1 MFPRRMNR
9 LLLALAVVVTTTGC
23 LKHMVIGAA
32 ADALAPG
39 DGPGWGADDDP
50 ELIASATPFA
60 LKTIESLLDAEP
72 DNQKLLL
79 AACSGFAE
87 YGYAFVQVPADL
99 DSDLKPERVA
109 FAHARAVR
117 LLKRAYGYCWRGLDG
132 QHEGMHAAFDKDAA
146 TAVAMA
152 DRKEDVPL
160 LYWTAAS
167 LALQISLQKD
177 KPELL
182 GELPGVG
189 SLGERALALDQ
200 GWDHGSIHELL
211 EAYEASRPA
220 AAGGSIPKAQQHRD
234 QALAESANKKLGPL
248 VTWAEDV
255 DVAKQDKADFLK
267 LCDQVLAFD
276 VDSAPEYRL
285 TNILA
290 QRRAAFLKAHLDD
303 YFA

>member
-1 MFPRRMNR
+1 MSR
-9 LLLALAVVVTTTGC
+9 LALVVLALAASGC
-23 LKHMVIGAA
+23 FKHLAIGAA

-50 ELIASATPFA
+50 ELIAAATPFA
-60 LKTIESLLDAEP
+60 LKTIESLLAAEP
-72 DNQKLLL
+72 ENPKLLL
-79 AACSGFAE
+79 AACSGFTQ

-99 DSDLKPERVA
+99 NSDLKPEQQA
-109 FAHARAVR
+109 AAHQRTIR
-117 LLKRAYGYCWRGLDG
+117 LLRRAYGYCWRGLEVA
-132 QHEGMHAAFDKDAA
+132 HAGMHAAFAKDAA
-146 TAVAMA
+146 AGAAVAEKA
-152 DRKEDVPL
+152 DVPM

-177 KPELL
+177 NPALL

-189 SLGERALALDQ
+189 ALAERALALDES
-200 GWDHGSIHELL
+200 WDHGTLHELL

-220 AAGGSIPKAQQHRD
+220 AGGGSVTKAQEHRD
-234 QALAESANKKLGPL
+234 RALAESENKKLGPW

-255 DVAKQDKADFLK
+255 DVAKQDKAEFLK

-276 VDSAPEYRL
+276 LDSAPDYRL
-285 TNILA
+285 TNTLA
-290 QRRAAFLKAHLDD
+290 QRRAAFLKAHVDD